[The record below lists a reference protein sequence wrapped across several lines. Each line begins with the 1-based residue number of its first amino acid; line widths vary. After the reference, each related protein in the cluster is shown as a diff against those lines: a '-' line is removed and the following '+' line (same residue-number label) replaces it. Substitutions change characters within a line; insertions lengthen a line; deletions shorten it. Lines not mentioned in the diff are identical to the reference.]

1 MVHCSFFLSYF
12 CLKLNHENI
21 YDMETK
27 VKEKARTVLFW
38 FILIQPFLDLYW
50 FYHGTLANILPFTLP
65 TIIRILAVFTLICLY
80 FSAKNSW
87 QRLSRQKW
95 LLIYI
100 VLLILYSALHL
111 VHVQHFNSVSPNG
124 YGYTP
129 TGEIF
134 YLIRMVLPLTV
145 LYLTNELGFKEKQLQ
160 HVIEGISGLFSGTIV
175 LSNLFIISLK
185 SYETGTISAN
195 IFEWFFNPN
204 IGYSHMASKGFFNF
218 TNMISAVLFML
229 LPLMLYYLF
238 TSFNWLTV
246 LLNIVQALAMIE
258 IGTKVAAI
266 GLIGGIIVSVIVFA
280 IHKFLIKDVKKGG
293 KAFLVAVIIEAGSL
307 VILPFGP
314 AIQRYNYEIY
324 LAQQSDHDLTDEK
337 QELAAGLKKYPTGEK
352 RAKFLRYFI
361 KQNYQE
367 YALNPKFVLKSY
379 PYQYDPEFW
388 LKIIREPGQSRMENR
403 HIEKAML
410 NQVVKTNNNPLD
422 KFFGISYI
430 RENNIFNLERDFAA
444 QIYSLGWLGMLLFVG
459 PYLAVVLYSAC
470 RWLKY
475 KTARTY
481 LVSSLIVS
489 SGFIL
494 LAAFSSGNVV
504 DFLTASFIL
513 AFIEGNLL
521 VQVNKKE

>member
-1 MVHCSFFLSYF
+1 M
-12 CLKLNHENI
+12 
-21 YDMETK
+21 
-27 VKEKARTVLFW
+27 KEKARTVLFW

-50 FYHGTLANILPFTLP
+50 FYHGTLAKILPFTLP

-100 VLLILYSALHL
+100 VLLILYSGLHL

-134 YLIRMVLPLTV
+134 YLIRMVLPLIV

-246 LLNIVQALAMIE
+246 
-258 IGTKVAAI
+258 
-266 GLIGGIIVSVIVFA
+266 
-280 IHKFLIKDVKKGG
+280 
-293 KAFLVAVIIEAGSL
+293 
-307 VILPFGP
+307 
-314 AIQRYNYEIY
+314 
-324 LAQQSDHDLTDEK
+324 
-337 QELAAGLKKYPTGEK
+337 
-352 RAKFLRYFI
+352 
-361 KQNYQE
+361 
-367 YALNPKFVLKSY
+367 
-379 PYQYDPEFW
+379 
-388 LKIIREPGQSRMENR
+388 
-403 HIEKAML
+403 
-410 NQVVKTNNNPLD
+410 
-422 KFFGISYI
+422 
-430 RENNIFNLERDFAA
+430 
-444 QIYSLGWLGMLLFVG
+444 
-459 PYLAVVLYSAC
+459 
-470 RWLKY
+470 
-475 KTARTY
+475 
-481 LVSSLIVS
+481 
-489 SGFIL
+489 
-494 LAAFSSGNVV
+494 
-504 DFLTASFIL
+504 
-513 AFIEGNLL
+513 
-521 VQVNKKE
+521 